1 MKKLTFPLL
10 LVTSFGLTSPVAAQT
25 DIGDILSGVA
35 RTMVEQEVD
44 KGAFAQA
51 QSANTAE
58 AYRNY
63 LSRFPNGAYRTN
75 AERALARLG
84 ASVTPGQ
91 PSPPPVS
98 GPVTGNVRPA
108 SVEAQIGL
116 SRTQRVQLQTQ
127 LTALGYPTGVA
138 DGLWG
143 SNTRTAIGRWQT
155 ANNLPSTGYVT
166 AQQVRLIAQQAGP
179 VAGTQPPGGSD
190 TVDNRTEEQL
200 LSLTAQ
206 ERRDIQRRLTQLGY
220 RPGTIDGVF
229 GAGTR
234 RALASWQRD
243 EGLRGSGYITADQ
256 LRELRRQTG

>member
-1 MKKLTFPLL
+1 MKTLTFPLL
-10 LVTSFGLTSPVAAQT
+10 LVTSLGLTGPAVAQN
-25 DIGDILSGVA
+25 DFGDILSGVA
-35 RTMVEQEVD
+35 RTMVEQELE
-44 KGAFAQA
+44 KTAFAQA

-63 LSRFPNGAYRTN
+63 LSRFPNGANRAN

-84 ASVTPGQ
+84 GSVIPGQ

-98 GPVTGNVRPA
+98 GPIAGNTRPA

-116 SRTQRVQLQTQ
+116 SRTQRMQLQTQ
-127 LTALGYPTGVA
+127 LTKLGYPTGGA

-143 SNTRTAIGRWQT
+143 SNTRAAIGRWQS
-155 ANNLPSTGYVT
+155 ANNLPATGYVT
-166 AQQVRLIAQQAGP
+166 TQQVRLIAQQAGP
-179 VAGTQPPGGSD
+179 VAGTPPPGGSD
-190 TVDNRTEEQL
+190 TVDDRTEEQL
-200 LSLTAQ
+200 LSLTAE
-206 ERRDIQRRLTQLGY
+206 ERRDIQRRLTRLGY
-220 RPGTIDGVF
+220 RTGGIDGVF

-243 EGLRGSGYITADQ
+243 EGLRASGYITADQ